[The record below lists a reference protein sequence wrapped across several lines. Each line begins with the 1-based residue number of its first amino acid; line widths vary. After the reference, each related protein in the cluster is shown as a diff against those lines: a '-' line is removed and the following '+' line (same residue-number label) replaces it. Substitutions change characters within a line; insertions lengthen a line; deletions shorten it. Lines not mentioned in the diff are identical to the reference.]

1 MYTAKDI
8 RNLALLGHGGD
19 GKSALCESML
29 YVTKAITRLGK
40 RADGTT
46 VSDFDDEEKKR
57 QYSIKTSVI
66 PVEFGGCKLNVLDNP
81 GYFDFAA
88 EIVQSLRVADAG
100 LICLTAK
107 SGIAVGTEKGWKS
120 LADAG
125 LPAMF
130 YVSKLDEEHANF
142 FNTFDSLRDI
152 FGASVIPFTFPI
164 LHGEEAVGV
173 VDLVSKK
180 AYDVSGKEIAL
191 PAEAEEKIEEYMAEL
206 NEQVAETDEA
216 LMEKFFMEE
225 PFTEEEL
232 LKGIKEGIRQR
243 SVTPVFCG
251 CAMNGLGT
259 AALLDNLVRFA
270 PSPLEGKPAVR
281 VDEEGK
287 ESEFP
292 LNPDGPATAF
302 VFNTVADQYGK
313 NSYFKVLSG
322 NIEDTMTVVNARTGD
337 NEKLGNTFFP
347 KGKDNAKTAKVCCG
361 DIGVFTKLA
370 SVRTGDTLCQ
380 PGKLVTI
387 KPMTYAEPCYRM
399 AIYAKTKGQEDKV
412 AAGLVKLN
420 EEGIRQRSVTP
431 VFCGCAMNG
440 LGTAALLDNLVR
452 FAPSPLE
459 GKPAVRVDE
468 EGKESE
474 FPLNPDGPATAFV
487 FNTVADQ
494 YGKNSY
500 FKVLSGNIEDTMTVV
515 NARTGDNEKLG
526 NTFFPKGKDNA
537 KTAKVC
543 CGDIGVFTKLA
554 SVRTGDTLC
563 QPGKLVTIKPMTY
576 AEPCYRMAIYAK
588 TKGQEDK
595 VAAGLVKLNEEDAS
609 FTYGND
615 PETKEMIIA
624 GVCDIHL
631 SVIIAKL
638 LSKYKVEAELR
649 PAKIAYRETIKK
661 KVEIHGRHKKQSGGH
676 GQFGDVYIRFEP
688 QSESEDMI
696 FADETVGGCVPKN
709 FIPSVEKGLR
719 NCIGKGV
726 LAGYPVVFLK
736 STLYFGSYHPVD
748 SSDMAFQTAAGIAY
762 KEGLPTAGPT
772 LLEPIGELKVF
783 IPDANM
789 GDIIGDLNKRRGRVM
804 GMNPDPDNR
813 GWQIVEAEVPMGEM
827 SSYAID
833 LRSMSQGRGSYS
845 LKFVRYEEVPQ
856 INQAKII
863 EDAKKADEE

>member
-232 LKGIKEGIRQR
+232 LKGIKDGIRQR

-259 AALLDNLVRFA
+259 AVLLDNLVRFA

-347 KGKDNAKTAKVCCG
+347 KGKDNTKTSKVCCG

-370 SVRTGDTLCQ
+370 SVKTGDTLGL
-380 PGKLVTI
+380 PGKTVRI
-387 KPMTYAEPCYRM
+387 KGMTYDEPMYKM
-399 AIYAKTKGQEDKV
+399 AVYAKVKGTEDKI
-412 AAGLVKLN
+412 ANGLVKL
-420 EEGIRQRSVTP
+420 
-431 VFCGCAMNG
+431 
-440 LGTAALLDNLVR
+440 
-452 FAPSPLE
+452 
-459 GKPAVRVDE
+459 K
-468 EGKESE
+468 
-474 FPLNPDGPATAFV
+474 
-487 FNTVADQ
+487 
-494 YGKNSY
+494 
-500 FKVLSGNIEDTMTVV
+500 
-515 NARTGDNEKLG
+515 
-526 NTFFPKGKDNA
+526 
-537 KTAKVC
+537 
-543 CGDIGVFTKLA
+543 
-554 SVRTGDTLC
+554 
-563 QPGKLVTIKPMTY
+563 
-576 AEPCYRMAIYAK
+576 
-588 TKGQEDK
+588 
-595 VAAGLVKLNEEDAS
+595 EEDES

-615 PETKEMIIA
+615 PETKELIIA
-624 GVCDIHL
+624 GVGDMQL
-631 SVIIAKL
+631 SVLMAKL
-638 LSKYKVEAELR
+638 QSKYKVEAVLK

-688 QSESEDMI
+688 QSESEEMI

-719 NCIGKGV
+719 NCVGKGV

-772 LLEPIGELKVF
+772 LLEPIGELKVL
-783 IPDANM
+783 IPDNNM
-789 GDIIGDLNKRRGRVM
+789 GDVIGDLNKRRGRVM
-804 GMNPDPDNR
+804 GMNPDPENP
-813 GWQIVEAEVPMGEM
+813 GYQIVEAEVPIGEM
-827 SSYAID
+827 TTYSID
-833 LRSMSQGRGSYS
+833 LRAMSQGRGSYT

-856 INQAKII
+856 MNQAKII
-863 EDAKKADEE
+863 EDAKKEEEEA

>member
-420 EEGIRQRSVTP
+420 EE
-431 VFCGCAMNG
+431 
-440 LGTAALLDNLVR
+440 
-452 FAPSPLE
+452 
-459 GKPAVRVDE
+459 
-468 EGKESE
+468 
-474 FPLNPDGPATAFV
+474 
-487 FNTVADQ
+487 
-494 YGKNSY
+494 
-500 FKVLSGNIEDTMTVV
+500 
-515 NARTGDNEKLG
+515 
-526 NTFFPKGKDNA
+526 
-537 KTAKVC
+537 
-543 CGDIGVFTKLA
+543 
-554 SVRTGDTLC
+554 
-563 QPGKLVTIKPMTY
+563 
-576 AEPCYRMAIYAK
+576 
-588 TKGQEDK
+588 
-595 VAAGLVKLNEEDAS
+595 DAS

-772 LLEPIGELKVF
+772 LLEPIGELKVL
-783 IPDANM
+783 IPDNNM
-789 GDIIGDLNKRRGRVM
+789 GDVIGDLNKRRGRVM

-827 SSYAID
+827 STYAID
-833 LRSMSQGRGSYS
+833 LRSMTQSRGTFT
-845 LKFVRYEEVPQ
+845 LHFVRYEDCPPAAQEKA
-856 INQAKII
+856 IAEAK
-863 EDAKKADEE
+863 ARNEE

>member
-1 MYTAKDI
+1 
-8 RNLALLGHGGD
+8 
-19 GKSALCESML
+19 
-29 YVTKAITRLGK
+29 
-40 RADGTT
+40 
-46 VSDFDDEEKKR
+46 
-57 QYSIKTSVI
+57 
-66 PVEFGGCKLNVLDNP
+66 
-81 GYFDFAA
+81 
-88 EIVQSLRVADAG
+88 
-100 LICLTAK
+100 
-107 SGIAVGTEKGWKS
+107 
-120 LADAG
+120 
-125 LPAMF
+125 MF

-322 NIEDTMTVVNARTGD
+322 
-337 NEKLGNTFFP
+337 
-347 KGKDNAKTAKVCCG
+347 
-361 DIGVFTKLA
+361 
-370 SVRTGDTLCQ
+370 S
-380 PGKLVTI
+380 
-387 KPMTYAEPCYRM
+387 
-399 AIYAKTKGQEDKV
+399 
-412 AAGLVKLN
+412 
-420 EEGIRQRSVTP
+420 
-431 VFCGCAMNG
+431 
-440 LGTAALLDNLVR
+440 
-452 FAPSPLE
+452 
-459 GKPAVRVDE
+459 
-468 EGKESE
+468 
-474 FPLNPDGPATAFV
+474 
-487 FNTVADQ
+487 
-494 YGKNSY
+494 
-500 FKVLSGNIEDTMTVV
+500 IEDTMTVV

>member
-420 EEGIRQRSVTP
+420 EE
-431 VFCGCAMNG
+431 
-440 LGTAALLDNLVR
+440 
-452 FAPSPLE
+452 
-459 GKPAVRVDE
+459 
-468 EGKESE
+468 
-474 FPLNPDGPATAFV
+474 
-487 FNTVADQ
+487 
-494 YGKNSY
+494 
-500 FKVLSGNIEDTMTVV
+500 
-515 NARTGDNEKLG
+515 
-526 NTFFPKGKDNA
+526 
-537 KTAKVC
+537 
-543 CGDIGVFTKLA
+543 
-554 SVRTGDTLC
+554 
-563 QPGKLVTIKPMTY
+563 
-576 AEPCYRMAIYAK
+576 
-588 TKGQEDK
+588 
-595 VAAGLVKLNEEDAS
+595 DAS

-789 GDIIGDLNKRRGRVM
+789 GDIIGDLNKRCGRVM

>member
-322 NIEDTMTVVNARTGD
+322 NIEDTMTVVNT
-337 NEKLGNTFFP
+337 
-347 KGKDNAKTAKVCCG
+347 
-361 DIGVFTKLA
+361 
-370 SVRTGDTLCQ
+370 
-380 PGKLVTI
+380 
-387 KPMTYAEPCYRM
+387 
-399 AIYAKTKGQEDKV
+399 
-412 AAGLVKLN
+412 
-420 EEGIRQRSVTP
+420 
-431 VFCGCAMNG
+431 
-440 LGTAALLDNLVR
+440 
-452 FAPSPLE
+452 
-459 GKPAVRVDE
+459 
-468 EGKESE
+468 
-474 FPLNPDGPATAFV
+474 
-487 FNTVADQ
+487 
-494 YGKNSY
+494 
-500 FKVLSGNIEDTMTVV
+500 
-515 NARTGDNEKLG
+515 RTGDNEKLG

-719 NCIGKGV
+719 NCVGKGV

-736 STLYFGSYHPVD
+736 ATLYFGSYHPVD

>member
-420 EEGIRQRSVTP
+420 EE
-431 VFCGCAMNG
+431 
-440 LGTAALLDNLVR
+440 
-452 FAPSPLE
+452 
-459 GKPAVRVDE
+459 
-468 EGKESE
+468 
-474 FPLNPDGPATAFV
+474 
-487 FNTVADQ
+487 
-494 YGKNSY
+494 
-500 FKVLSGNIEDTMTVV
+500 
-515 NARTGDNEKLG
+515 
-526 NTFFPKGKDNA
+526 
-537 KTAKVC
+537 
-543 CGDIGVFTKLA
+543 
-554 SVRTGDTLC
+554 
-563 QPGKLVTIKPMTY
+563 
-576 AEPCYRMAIYAK
+576 
-588 TKGQEDK
+588 
-595 VAAGLVKLNEEDAS
+595 DAS

-676 GQFGDVYIRFEP
+676 GQFGDVYIRFGP

>member
-1 MYTAKDI
+1 MFRIVTDTSSNLPTAYLQAE
-8 RNLALLGHGGD
+8 N
-19 GKSALCESML
+19 
-29 YVTKAITRLGK
+29 IT
-40 RADGTT
+40 
-46 VSDFDDEEKKR
+46 
-57 QYSIKTSVI
+57 
-66 PVEFGGCKLNVLDNP
+66 
-81 GYFDFAA
+81 
-88 EIVQSLRVADAG
+88 
-100 LICLTAK
+100 
-107 SGIAVGTEKGWKS
+107 
-120 LADAG
+120 
-125 LPAMF
+125 
-130 YVSKLDEEHANF
+130 
-142 FNTFDSLRDI
+142 
-152 FGASVIPFTFPI
+152 VIPFTFPI

-347 KGKDNAKTAKVCCG
+347 KGKDNTKTSKICCG

-370 SVRTGDTLCQ
+370 SVKTGDTLGLA
-380 PGKLVTI
+380 GKTVTI
-387 KPMTYAEPCYRM
+387 APMKYDEPMYKM
-399 AIYAKTKGQEDKV
+399 AIYAKVKGTEDK
-412 AAGLVKLN
+412 
-420 EEGIRQRSVTP
+420 I
-431 VFCGCAMNG
+431 
-440 LGTAALLDNLVR
+440 
-452 FAPSPLE
+452 
-459 GKPAVRVDE
+459 
-468 EGKESE
+468 
-474 FPLNPDGPATAFV
+474 
-487 FNTVADQ
+487 
-494 YGKNSY
+494 
-500 FKVLSGNIEDTMTVV
+500 
-515 NARTGDNEKLG
+515 
-526 NTFFPKGKDNA
+526 
-537 KTAKVC
+537 
-543 CGDIGVFTKLA
+543 
-554 SVRTGDTLC
+554 
-563 QPGKLVTIKPMTY
+563 
-576 AEPCYRMAIYAK
+576 
-588 TKGQEDK
+588 
-595 VAAGLVKLNEEDAS
+595 AAGLVKLNEEDAS

-772 LLEPIGELKVF
+772 LLEPIGELKVL

-789 GDIIGDLNKRRGRVM
+789 GDVMGEVNKRRGRVL
-804 GMNPDPDNR
+804 GMEPA
-813 GWQIVEAEVPMGEM
+813 GEGKQTVEADVPMAEM
-827 SSYAID
+827 HDFTTFI
-833 LRSMSQGRGSYS
+833 RQCTQGRGS
-845 LKFVRYEEVPQ
+845 FTFGFERYEEAPSNVAQ
-856 INQAKII
+856 KVIEEAKA
-863 EDAKKADEE
+863 EAGE

>member
-232 LKGIKEGIRQR
+232 LKGIKDGIRQR

-292 LNPDGPATAF
+292 LNPDGP
-302 VFNTVADQYGK
+302 V
-313 NSYFKVLSG
+313 
-322 NIEDTMTVVNARTGD
+322 
-337 NEKLGNTFFP
+337 
-347 KGKDNAKTAKVCCG
+347 
-361 DIGVFTKLA
+361 
-370 SVRTGDTLCQ
+370 
-380 PGKLVTI
+380 
-387 KPMTYAEPCYRM
+387 
-399 AIYAKTKGQEDKV
+399 
-412 AAGLVKLN
+412 
-420 EEGIRQRSVTP
+420 
-431 VFCGCAMNG
+431 
-440 LGTAALLDNLVR
+440 
-452 FAPSPLE
+452 
-459 GKPAVRVDE
+459 
-468 EGKESE
+468 
-474 FPLNPDGPATAFV
+474 TAFV

-719 NCIGKGV
+719 NCVGKGV

-772 LLEPIGELKVF
+772 LLEPIGELKVL
-783 IPDANM
+783 IPDNNM
-789 GDIIGDLNKRRGRVM
+789 GDVIGDLNKRRGRVM
-804 GMNPDPDNR
+804 GMNPDPENP
-813 GWQIVEAEVPMGEM
+813 GYQIVEAEVPIGEM
-827 SSYAID
+827 TTYSID
-833 LRSMSQGRGSYS
+833 LRAMSQGRGSYT

-856 INQAKII
+856 MNQAKII
-863 EDAKKADEE
+863 EDAKKEEEEA

>member
-8 RNLALLGHGGD
+8 RNIALLGHGGD

-29 YVTKAITRLGK
+29 FLTKAITRLGK

-66 PVEFGGCKLNVLDNP
+66 PVEYAGCKLNVLDNP

-142 FNTFDSLRDI
+142 FGTFDAIRST
-152 FGASVIPFTFPI
+152 FGASAIPFTFPI
-164 LHGEEAVGV
+164 LKGEQAVGV
-173 VDLVSKK
+173 VDLLAKK
-180 AYDVSGKEIAL
+180 AYDVDGKEIPL
-191 PAEAEEKIEEYMAEL
+191 PADAEEKIEEYMMEL
-206 NEQVAETDEA
+206 NEQVAETDDA
-216 LMEKFFMEE
+216 LMEKFFVEE
-225 PFTEEEL
+225 PFTPEEL
-232 LKGIKEGIRQR
+232 TKGVKDGIRQR
-243 SVTPVFCG
+243 TITPVFCG

-259 AALLDNLVRFA
+259 TRLMENIAKYA
-270 PSPLEGKPAVR
+270 PSPLEGKPVTI
-281 VDEEGK
+281 VDEDGN
-287 ESEFP
+287 ESELP
-292 LNPDGPATAF
+292 LNPSGSPLAF

-313 NSYFKVLSG
+313 NSYFKVISG
-322 NIEDTMTVVNARTGD
+322 DIEDTMTVVNARTGD

-347 KGKDNAKTAKVCCG
+347 KGKDNTKTSKVCCG

-370 SVRTGDTLCQ
+370 SVRTGDTLGLA
-380 PGKLVTI
+380 GKVVT
-387 KPMTYAEPCYRM
+387 
-399 AIYAKTKGQEDKV
+399 V
-412 AAGLVKLN
+412 
-420 EEGIRQRSVTP
+420 
-431 VFCGCAMNG
+431 
-440 LGTAALLDNLVR
+440 
-452 FAPSPLE
+452 
-459 GKPAVRVDE
+459 
-468 EGKESE
+468 
-474 FPLNPDGPATAFV
+474 
-487 FNTVADQ
+487 
-494 YGKNSY
+494 
-500 FKVLSGNIEDTMTVV
+500 
-515 NARTGDNEKLG
+515 
-526 NTFFPKGKDNA
+526 
-537 KTAKVC
+537 
-543 CGDIGVFTKLA
+543 
-554 SVRTGDTLC
+554 
-563 QPGKLVTIKPMTY
+563 KPMTY

-688 QSESEDMI
+688 QTEQEDMI

-736 STLYFGSYHPVD
+736 STLYFGSSHPVD

-762 KEGLPTAGPT
+762 KEGLPTANPT
-772 LLEPIGELKVF
+772 LLEPIGELKVYV
-783 IPDANM
+783 PDANM

-813 GWQIVEAEVPMGEM
+813 GWQVVEAEVPFGEM

-833 LRSMSQGRGSYS
+833 LRSMTQGRGSYS

-856 INQAKII
+856 MNQAKII
-863 EDAKKADEE
+863 EEAKKNEEE

>member
-1 MYTAKDI
+1 MPPAVPSRLHRKEIFNTMYTAKDI
-8 RNLALLGHGGD
+8 RNIALLGHGGD

-29 YVTKAITRLGK
+29 FLTKAITRLGK

-66 PVEFGGCKLNVLDNP
+66 PVEYAGCKVNVLDNP

-88 EIVQSLRVADAG
+88 EVVQSLRVADAG

-120 LADAG
+120 LADAN

-142 FNTFDSLRDI
+142 FGTFNAIRDT
-152 FGASVIPFTFPI
+152 FGASAIPFTFPI
-164 LHGEEAVGV
+164 LKGEQAVGL
-173 VDLVSKK
+173 VDLIAKK
-180 AYDVSGKEIAL
+180 AYDVNGKEIAL
-191 PAEAEEKIEEYMAEL
+191 PADTEEKIEEYMAEL

-232 LKGIKEGIRQR
+232 IKGIKDGIRQR
-243 SVTPVFCG
+243 TVTPVFCG
-251 CAMNGLGT
+251 CAMTGLGT
-259 AALLDNLVRFA
+259 TRLLENIKKFA
-270 PSPLEGKPAVR
+270 PSPLEGKPAVI
-281 VDEEGK
+281 VDEDGN
-287 ESEFP
+287 ESE
-292 LNPDGPATAF
+292 LALDPAGSPMAF

-313 NSYFKVLSG
+313 NSYFKVISG
-322 NIEDTMTVVNARTGD
+322 DIEDTMTVVNARTGD

-347 KGKDNAKTAKVCCG
+347 KGKDNVKTSKVCCG

-370 SVRTGDTLCQ
+370 SVRTGDTLGLA
-380 PGKLVTI
+380 GKVVTV

-399 AIYAKTKGQEDKV
+399 AIYAKNKGQEDKV
-412 AAGLVKLN
+412 A
-420 EEGIRQRSVTP
+420 S
-431 VFCGCAMNG
+431 
-440 LGTAALLDNLVR
+440 
-452 FAPSPLE
+452 
-459 GKPAVRVDE
+459 
-468 EGKESE
+468 
-474 FPLNPDGPATAFV
+474 
-487 FNTVADQ
+487 
-494 YGKNSY
+494 
-500 FKVLSGNIEDTMTVV
+500 
-515 NARTGDNEKLG
+515 
-526 NTFFPKGKDNA
+526 
-537 KTAKVC
+537 
-543 CGDIGVFTKLA
+543 
-554 SVRTGDTLC
+554 
-563 QPGKLVTIKPMTY
+563 
-576 AEPCYRMAIYAK
+576 
-588 TKGQEDK
+588 
-595 VAAGLVKLNEEDAS
+595 GLVKLNEEDAS

-631 SVIIAKL
+631 SVIISKL

-762 KEGLPTAGPT
+762 KEGLPTAAPT

-804 GMNPDPDNR
+804 GMNPDTENR
-813 GWQIVEAEVPMGEM
+813 GWQIVDAEVPIGEM

-833 LRSMSQGRGSYS
+833 LRSMTQGRGSYS

-856 INQAKII
+856 MNQAKII
-863 EDAKKADEE
+863 EDAKKNEEE

>member
-292 LNPDGPATAF
+292 LNPD
-302 VFNTVADQYGK
+302 
-313 NSYFKVLSG
+313 S
-322 NIEDTMTVVNARTGD
+322 
-337 NEKLGNTFFP
+337 
-347 KGKDNAKTAKVCCG
+347 
-361 DIGVFTKLA
+361 
-370 SVRTGDTLCQ
+370 
-380 PGKLVTI
+380 
-387 KPMTYAEPCYRM
+387 
-399 AIYAKTKGQEDKV
+399 
-412 AAGLVKLN
+412 
-420 EEGIRQRSVTP
+420 
-431 VFCGCAMNG
+431 
-440 LGTAALLDNLVR
+440 
-452 FAPSPLE
+452 
-459 GKPAVRVDE
+459 
-468 EGKESE
+468 
-474 FPLNPDGPATAFV
+474 PATAFV